1 MFRLSAGKNGIFNW
15 AIILLVA
22 ALLAACSE
30 TKPNQPAKHQAA
42 TAKTRFFEVHHEGR
56 IYMFYDKKTYMNFLA
71 HGETPYRLTRI
82 GAGPKGET
90 LVFGLRSKDKKK
102 RSGIPAVDL
111 YDGKT
116 RPARDFYGEMVLEG
130 RIYVLGSW
138 EEMKKLRMT
147 GEAAYRYTM
156 IGAGP
161 KGQTVVIVLNKHN
174 KKKKPTALIS
184 AFRKFHGL
192 R

>member
-1 MFRLSAGKNGIFNW
+1 MSRFTVGKNSVFHW
-15 AIILLVA
+15 AVILLA
-22 ALLAACSE
+22 AVLLAACSA
-30 TKPNQPAKHQAA
+30 TKAGQSA

-90 LVFGLRSKDKKK
+90 LVFGLRGKDKKK
-102 RSGIPAVDL
+102 RSGIPAVEL
-111 YDGKT
+111 YDGK
-116 RPARDFYGEMVLEG
+116 RKPARDFYGEMVLEG

-138 EEMKKLRMT
+138 KEMNKLRMT

-174 KKKKPTALIS
+174 KKKKPTALIR
-184 AFRKFHGL
+184 AYRQFHGMH
-192 R
+192 